1 MNETINKATG
11 ETIKYNR
18 IGGTADNPI
27 YFNDPSTQPSS
38 TSLTPTPVAPPNITA
53 SSLQPTTPVTVPTP
67 VTTSPASTIISDIT
81 TGATSDI
88 AKAQAEY
95 EALQK
100 ATGGKAQAQSSA
112 MYKAIQDLFTKKGEA
127 TAGKATLEEQAG
139 INKEQTALNDIDTR
153 IADQNVQIRQ
163 EVDRLKALPMSD
175 AQRNVEL
182 NNIQDTYGRRLADLA
197 ILKSAAQGNIERIQQ
212 DADRKTKL
220 LLAPIEN
227 ALTYYKD
234 FGLANIEN
242 LSNKEKNQL
251 TFLQNNLE
259 KQKEAVKELEN
270 AKASAIMS
278 IAGEGGGKNLALNSA
293 INSAKSLTEIAKLTA
308 GSGYVGL
315 TDRLYK
321 QAQTS
326 KLNAEAAKDKAAGL
340 VNAKMANLQ
349 VGSPE
354 YNKALILNSSK
365 NKDGLAQDQRQKIAQ
380 SKQALSGLETLN
392 KLAEGKNVANSDTKA
407 LFGEGT
413 GIIQGRLRTLASQ
426 LGGDTN
432 AATIN
437 ATIQG
442 LIPTVARGIYG
453 EVGVLTDADIANYK
467 KTVGGINTP
476 EDANRAVRYLLTDT
490 LEKTYSN
497 TIIDAARNQQ
507 NVSGFVDD
515 YDSIISRTNKLKSEL
530 SQPSVK
536 VDANIN
542 PFGTVV
548 EQFTSNIY
556 DPNKGFII
564 PNK

>member
-1 MNETINKATG
+1 MNETINKVTG

-18 IGGTADNPI
+18 IGGTPDNPI
-27 YFNDPSTQPSS
+27 YFNDPLPQPTGEPANITG
-38 TSLTPTPVAPPNITA
+38 TSLAPAPKLNVP
-53 SSLQPTTPVTVPTP
+53 STT
-67 VTTSPASTIISDIT
+67 TTSPASSIISDIT
-81 TGATSDI
+81 VP
-88 AKAQAEY
+88 AQSEIDKYNKEFDAIQ
-95 EALQK
+95 A
-100 ATGGKAQAQSSA
+100 ATGDKASVG
-112 MYKAIQDLFTKKGEA
+112 YKAMNDAVKSIFSKKGEI
-127 TAGKATLEEQAG
+127 TAGQATLEEQAG
-139 INKEQTALNDIDTR
+139 ITKERTALNDINTR

-197 ILKSAAQGNIERIQQ
+197 ILKSAAQGNIEGIQQ
-212 DADRKTKL
+212 DAERKTKL
-220 LLAPIEN
+220 LLAPLDD

-234 FGLANIEN
+234 WEMSNLDN
-242 LSNKEKNQL
+242 LSKKEKERI
-251 TFLQNNLE
+251 TFLQENIKE
-259 KQKEAVKELEN
+259 QKKNIQDLQT
-270 AKASAIMS
+270 AKAQM
-278 IAGEGGGKNLALNSA
+278 IAEISKNGGGADQSTIQAVNNATDLISVA
-293 INSAKSLTEIAKLTA
+293 TA
-308 GSGYVGL
+308 GSKYIGKQDYL
-315 TDRLYK
+315 NSILDRQYK
-321 QAQTS
+321 QAQIG
-326 KLNAEAAKDKAAGL
+326 KLNAEAAKDRAAGL
-340 VNAKMANLQ
+340 VDTRMATLEI
-349 VGSPE
+349 GSPE
-354 YNKALILNSSK
+354 YNKALILNSAK

-392 KLAEGKNVANSDTKA
+392 KLAEGKNVASSDTKA
-407 LFGEGT
+407 IFGEGT
-413 GIIQGRLRTLASQ
+413 GVIQGRLRTLASQ

-515 YDSIISRTNKLKSEL
+515 YNSIISRTNKLKSEL
-530 SQPSVK
+530 SQPSK
-536 VDANIN
+536 KQDPLGILTPIANATNN
-542 PFGTVV
+542 PLG
-548 EQFTSNIY
+548 I
-556 DPNKGFII
+556 
-564 PNK
+564 

>member
-1 MNETINKATG
+1 MNETINKVTG

-18 IGGTADNPI
+18 IGGTPDNPI
-27 YFNDPSTQPSS
+27 YFNDPLPQPTGQPANITGTSLAPAQKVNVPNVNNTNPSS
-38 TSLTPTPVAPPNITA
+38 S
-53 SSLQPTTPVTVPTP
+53 
-67 VTTSPASTIISDIT
+67 IISDVT
-81 TGATSDI
+81 TTATSDI

-100 ATGGKAQAQSSA
+100 ATGGKAEAESSA

-127 TAGKATLEEQAG
+127 TAGQATLEEQAG
-139 INKEQTALNDIDTR
+139 ITKERTALNDINTR

-163 EVDRLKALPMSD
+163 EVDRLRATPMSE

-182 NNIQDTYGRRLADLA
+182 NNVQDTYGRRLADLA
-197 ILKSAAQGNIERIQQ
+197 ILKSAAQGNIEGIQQ

-220 LLAPIEN
+220 LLAPIED
-227 ALTYYKD
+227 ALTYYKE
-234 FGLANIEN
+234 FGLANVDN
-242 LSNKEKNQL
+242 LNKKEQAQL
-251 TFLQNNLE
+251 AFLTNNLE
-259 KQKEAVKELEN
+259 KQKEAVKDLQT
-270 AKASAIMS
+270 AKAQMIAEVSKNGGGTDQSVINAINNASDVTS
-278 IAGEGGGKNLALNSA
+278 IAQ
-293 INSAKSLTEIAKLTA
+293 A
-308 GSGYVGL
+308 GSKYIGRQDYLNAVL
-315 TDRLYK
+315 DRQYK
-321 QAQTS
+321 NAQIG
-326 KLNAEAAKDKAAGL
+326 KINAEAAKDRAAGL
-340 VNAKMANLQ
+340 VDAKMATLE

-354 YNKALILNSSK
+354 YNKALIVNSAK

-392 KLAEGKNVANSDTKA
+392 KLAEGKNVASSDTKA
-407 LFGEGT
+407 IFGEGT
-413 GIIQGRLRTLASQ
+413 GVIQGRLRTLASQ

-515 YDSIISRTNKLKSEL
+515 YNSILSRTNKLKSEL
-530 SQPSVK
+530 SQPSK
-536 VDANIN
+536 KQDPLGILTPIANATNN
-542 PFGTVV
+542 PLG
-548 EQFTSNIY
+548 I
-556 DPNKGFII
+556 
-564 PNK
+564 